1 MSRPTKSVVR
11 EMLDR
16 EAIRD
21 LPVRYCHY
29 VWTNDVDGMM
39 GLFTE
44 DGLLSTASD
53 ADDEVREIA
62 GAEALRALGFRRVT
76 LARELTLD
84 EIRSISASCGIETE
98 VFIHGALCYCYSGLC
113 LYSSQLRGRSG
124 NRGRCAYPCRDLFT
138 VTQPAAALTPSP
150 AAAGFA
156 FSMKDLA
163 LPEQIA
169 ALRAAGVRRRS
180 S

>member
-29 VWTNDVDGMM
+29 VWTNDVDSMM
-39 GLFTE
+39 GLFIE

-62 GAEALRALGFRRVT
+62 GAEALRAFYVGLDAIKPRPYIHNHVVDLLGDGQAKGTCYVELRLATKGMEPLGTGYYDDEYVKIEGAWKFKARRYK
-76 LARELTLD
+76 A
-84 EIRSISASCGIETE
+84 IRGS
-98 VFIHGALCYCYSGLC
+98 
-113 LYSSQLRGRSG
+113 R
-124 NRGRCAYPCRDLFT
+124 
-138 VTQPAAALTPSP
+138 
-150 AAAGFA
+150 
-156 FSMKDLA
+156 
-163 LPEQIA
+163 
-169 ALRAAGVRRRS
+169 
-180 S
+180 